1 MTAKFTVSGTSTT
14 ITFTYTA
21 LTTQIQSIVG
31 GAAEYL
37 WNVGYG
43 NHGDAEKPILFTSLT
58 NQQKLDLVDEHLKR
72 VVLDAANT
80 QKSVKAQEAARTVE
94 KASEFAL

>member
-1 MTAKFTVSGTSTT
+1 MTAKFTVSSTSTT
-14 ITFTYTA
+14 ITFTFTA
-21 LTTQIQSIVG
+21 PTGQIQSIVG
-31 GAAEYL
+31 GAAECL

-43 NHGDAEKPILFTSLT
+43 NHGTDEVPILFSSLT

-80 QKSVKAQEAARTVE
+80 QKSVKAQETARATE
-94 KASEFAL
+94 KANEYNL

>member
-14 ITFTYTA
+14 IAFTYTA

-37 WNVGYG
+37 WNAGYG

-80 QKSVKAQEAARTVE
+80 LKSVKAQEAARTVE
-94 KASEFAL
+94 KSSEFAL